1 MPQENVEVVR
11 RFLDALVLGNME
23 AVLAEVGPDV
33 EVDDLDI
40 TLDTDHYRGHDGFV
54 RWLTVW
60 NESWD
65 SWRIE
70 GVEILPVGEERV
82 ISLFVMLVTGKG
94 SRIELDRP
102 DAVTYKLREG
112 KIVEIAYYNDQ
123 QQARKAVGLR
133 E

>member
-65 SWRIE
+65 SWRIA